1 MELIQ
6 NELNALEAKSRIQQ
20 LRQAAI
26 AYEANFLNEM
36 ISQSGLGKAGENLGS
51 GVGGDAFASLLT
63 EQYSLEIAKKGGVGL
78 ADVIFEAL
86 MKASK
91 K

>member
-1 MELIQ
+1 MELFQ
-6 NELNALEAKSRIQQ
+6 NELNASGAESSSQQ
-20 LRQAAI
+20 MRKAAI

-78 ADVIFEAL
+78 ADKIFEAL
-86 MKASK
+86 MKASEK
-91 K
+91 